1 MHLVFLSIVL
11 LLICIVLC
19 IFQNKILFKLN
30 VRLHFIVDADS
41 VVFNWNLQ
49 EQKTSIDSL
58 RQMKVCMDAGNTSIN

>member
-30 VRLHFIVDADS
+30 VRLHVIVDADS
-41 VVFNWNLQ
+41 VVFSWNLQ
-49 EQKTSIDSL
+49 EQKTLIDSL
-58 RQMKVCMDAGNTSIN
+58 RQMKVC

>member
-30 VRLHFIVDADS
+30 VRLHVIVDADS

-58 RQMKVCMDAGNTSIN
+58 RQMKVCYGCRKH